1 MKKVHY
7 AWVICGACTLLQ
19 FTVSGLLTNSFTVFQ
34 PCILAQNG
42 FSNTQLSALI
52 EIRTVCAFLALFFV
66 MGYYKKLGLKMGV
79 ALSVALTGAAFGLF
93 ALAGS
98 FPAYCAAFALGG
110 VAYTL
115 GGAVPVALLLSAWFN
130 DRGGLALGIAAAG
143 TGINNIVASPLFTRL
158 ILGSSLRAGF
168 LVQVLFCAAVALL
181 LFFLLK
187 TPRERGEEPYTD
199 ARSAGRAP
207 VPGAF
212 RMTRGQLI
220 LMLISALLL
229 GGYVNT
235 GFGYLTT
242 MYTLEGFGSM
252 QVAYGMSLTGAA
264 LIGGK
269 CLYGLLSDR
278 RGAPAANA
286 VFYGASAAGLLLC
299 CLGGTSPVRMFSSLL
314 FSGVGFSMTSVALP
328 IWAADLSGGDYPGV
342 LKKFQMANMAGNL
355 LFNML
360 PGPVADHF
368 GSYVPVYIVFTA
380 ICAVSAVLVQR
391 VYAAR
396 KKSLTAPVS
405 T

>member
-1 MKKVHY
+1 M
-7 AWVICGACTLLQ
+7 ICGACTLLQ

-212 RMTRGQLI
+212 RMAIGTLI
-220 LMLISALLL
+220 ADGCVAYFSLKLGEKKNDEAARTMGNGTLCALLAGIAIVL
-229 GGYVNT
+229 VAEFFMPSILKL
-235 GFGYLTT
+235 FGAIPSVYPYAVSYGRITIV
-242 MYTLEGFGSM
+242 GVPFVCVSM
-252 QVAYGMSLTGAA
+252 
-264 LIGGK
+264 
-269 CLYGLLSDR
+269 
-278 RGAPAANA
+278 APA
-286 VFYGASAAGLLLC
+286 S
-299 CLGGTSPVRMFSSLL
+299 GTIRD
-314 FSGVGFSMTSVALP
+314 SG
-328 IWAADLSGGDYPGV
+328 
-342 LKKFQMANMAGNL
+342 
-355 LFNML
+355 
-360 PGPVADHF
+360 
-368 GSYVPVYIVFTA
+368 FTA
-380 ICAVSAVLVQR
+380 GR
-391 VYAAR
+391 P
-396 KKSLTAPVS
+396 LTS
-405 T
+405 